1 MKGEDVSRIE
11 RREFLKAGVL
21 AVGLASAACR
31 ESKKGPENQDRGS
44 RLIAPARTNPPIYL
58 SDLDKCLP
66 QSAVGRE
73 GKLFCWRIIDYETE
87 HFDGVMLRAGPESDA
102 AEVTYPLNAR
112 GWHDIYVGMF
122 NTGWRPYQEQRLW
135 VRLTDDRAYSLLA
148 LRAPSIDKGQVI
160 QDVFWETA
168 ELSNQDILFKQL
180 CTELVP
186 RGQSSRSSCDTVW
199 IGYIK
204 LVPLSEEEVRTLQAD
219 RKRRDTK
226 RLFATQDWGTG
237 MVANATA
244 GNVRD
249 LLESYRHTDF
259 VRIYWEG
266 AAGDLCSYFTKVGR
280 MWTPDHIDI
289 DDFPVFEYRRVVE
302 NWTEYVEKGIDP
314 FRVAVDFSHEM
325 GLEFHASYRFCE
337 GMGPFHFSPPFD
349 EVNKGGFYAEH
360 PELRA
365 VRRDGSQAPRISL
378 TFPETRHFLLS
389 LFLEMAEYPIDGIC
403 ILYNRRPPFVEYEAP
418 LVEGFKREF
427 GEDPRELDERD
438 PRWLQY
444 RCSVLTQLMR
454 DLRERLDALG
464 QRQGRSKR
472 LNLGVWVFGSEKE
485 NLFYGMDVRTW
496 IEEGLIDTVIP
507 YTSAE
512 ALFSWEPAW
521 ENPQDIDYWQS
532 LIRGTS
538 CQLALNFM
546 PRDLSPEEYRRK
558 AHFLYRSG
566 VEYLAFWDSAKVWS
580 VGKGGGASFSDLRRL
595 GHKQELAAWAE
606 AGEPNLHPPSTQ
618 LRKVGDWEMTFI
630 AE

>member
-1 MKGEDVSRIE
+1 MSTIE
-11 RREFLKAGVL
+11 RREFFKAGVL
-21 AVGLASAACR
+21 AVGLASAVCR

-66 QSAVGRE
+66 QSAVERE

-160 QDVFWETA
+160 QDVFWKTA
-168 ELSNQDILFKQL
+168 ELSDQDILFKQL

-186 RGQSSRSSCDTVW
+186 WGQSSRSSCDTVW

-237 MVANATA
+237 MVADATA
-244 GNVRD
+244 GSVRD

-289 DDFPVFEYRRVVE
+289 DDFPVFEYRRG
-302 NWTEYVEKGIDP
+302 VEK
-314 FRVAVDFSHEM
+314 
-325 GLEFHASYRFCE
+325 
-337 GMGPFHFSPPFD
+337 
-349 EVNKGGFYAEH
+349 H

-444 RCSVLTQLMR
+444 RCSVS
-454 DLRERLDALG
+454 DPVDA
-464 QRQGRSKR
+464 
-472 LNLGVWVFGSEKE
+472 
-485 NLFYGMDVRTW
+485 
-496 IEEGLIDTVIP
+496 GL
-507 YTSAE
+507 A
-512 ALFSWEPAW
+512 
-521 ENPQDIDYWQS
+521 
-532 LIRGTS
+532 
-538 CQLALNFM
+538 
-546 PRDLSPEEYRRK
+546 
-558 AHFLYRSG
+558 
-566 VEYLAFWDSAKVWS
+566 
-580 VGKGGGASFSDLRRL
+580 
-595 GHKQELAAWAE
+595 
-606 AGEPNLHPPSTQ
+606 
-618 LRKVGDWEMTFI
+618 
-630 AE
+630 